1 VKNDQAEI
9 MVLASFIG
17 DALTLGA
24 HWIYDTEKIQKLF
37 GRVDTYVKPLNG
49 SYHTVKNAGDL
60 LRNKKSWEA
69 RGLKRI
75 ADRFWRRSIVLLSL
89 GAILWGY
96 KR

>member
-1 VKNDQAEI
+1 

-49 SYHTVKNAGDL
+49 SYHAG
-60 LRNKKSWEA
+60 NT
-69 RGLKRI
+69 RGT
-75 ADRFWRRSIVLLSL
+75 
-89 GAILWGY
+89 
-96 KR
+96 